1 MRYQRITRA
10 VNGYTY
16 AWRKTRQPTNAA
28 KARLWKKTYRKMSP
42 SWPYHCVAVL
52 ATTMLWASIILPIT
66 PPALLAEAIRMG
78 EVFTCCAVIFCRLPN
93 STLDDV
99 SEPVSATPNHPSSVP
114 KNGYK

>member
-66 PPALLAEAIRMG
+66 PPALLAEHMSVELIPICSAEIR
-78 EVFTCCAVIFCRLPN
+78 CKLPK
-93 STLDDV
+93 STLEDV